1 MKKIFAKQNLFILLI
16 LLMSFAQF
24 SHADNTAG
32 NSSGGTALT
41 IVGEGIT
48 GAMGVYM
55 GMKCPPTNYMA
66 CFMAAQCAMQLISS
80 LGSQSSMN
88 GVNGAYQAGNY
99 SAGTAGTGN
108 PNGGGGTSSATDGSG
123 ASGAHAANN
132 AQTAN
137 TGALANLQK
146 IQSSLSSAGVKID
159 PATGNITMPNG
170 STVSASASPD
180 SLKGLPG
187 FDPLQV
193 DSTLADE
200 KRMEASLLAKAGA
213 GGAGAFSGYQSGGGG
228 SRGGANAVNP
238 NASND
243 DAMAK
248 YLAGLN
254 GKNRKPGSIKQG
266 VAGLSRKLGSESIG
280 VKGDNIFE
288 MVNRRYQAQDK
299 QNAFLREK

>member
-1 MKKIFAKQNLFILLI
+1 
-16 LLMSFAQF
+16 MSF
-24 SHADNTAG
+24 SEVSRADNTAG
-32 NSSGGTALT
+32 NSSKGSALT

-48 GAMGVYM
+48 GGMGVYM
-55 GMKCPPTNYMA
+55 GRQCPPNNYMA
-66 CFMAAQCAMQLISS
+66 CFMAAQCALQLISS
-80 LGSQSSMN
+80 LGSQSSMD
-88 GVNGAYQAGNY
+88 GVNGAYQASGY
-99 SAGTAGTGN
+99 GTGTGGTGD
-108 PNGGGGTSSATDGSG
+108 PNGGSSGTDNNGTSGPGS
-123 ASGAHAANN
+123 ANN
-132 AQTAN
+132 AHTAN
-137 TGALANLQK
+137 SGALANLQK
-146 IQSSLSSAGVKID
+146 IQSSLSRAGVKID

-170 STVSASASPD
+170 STVSANASPD

-193 DSTLADE
+193 DSALADE
-200 KRMEASLLAKAGA
+200 KKMEASLLAKAAA
-213 GGAGAFSGYQSGGGG
+213 GGAFGGYQSGGGG
-228 SRGGANAVNP
+228 SRSGANAVNP

-243 DAMAK
+243 DAMNR

-254 GKNRKPGSIKQG
+254 GKNRNPGSIKQG